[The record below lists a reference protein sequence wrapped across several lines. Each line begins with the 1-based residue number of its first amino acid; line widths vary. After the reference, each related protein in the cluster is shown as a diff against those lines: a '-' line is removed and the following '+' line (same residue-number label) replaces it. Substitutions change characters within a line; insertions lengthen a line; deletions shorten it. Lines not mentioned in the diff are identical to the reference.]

1 MVNTWVSDIPDDFS
15 ADLRL
20 QLFQLPCPSPEAPP
34 ATSNEEN
41 KTEANRTDS
50 PSVPGSNSALIQP
63 KSPIYVKSLIQPR
76 ILDQTNVTA
85 MATR

>member
-1 MVNTWVSDIPDDFS
+1 MISQQICAFNFS
-15 ADLRL
+15 SSLAPALKPHQPL
-20 QLFQLPCPSPEAPP
+20 Q
-34 ATSNEEN
+34 TEEN